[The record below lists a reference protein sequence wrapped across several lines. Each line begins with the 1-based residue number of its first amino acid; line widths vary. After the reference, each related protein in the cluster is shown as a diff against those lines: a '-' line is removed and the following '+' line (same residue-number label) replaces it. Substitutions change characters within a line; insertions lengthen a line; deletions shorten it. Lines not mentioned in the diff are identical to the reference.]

1 MGDALDL
8 FYKERIYVN
17 YGDSNIMDKIIRTR
31 IAPSPTG
38 YLHLGTVRT
47 ALFNYLFAQVNDGKF
62 FLRIEDTDLKRSDGA
77 MVESIVRGMEWLG
90 FKWDGEILFQSD
102 YFDDY
107 KKKALELLDSGLAYW
122 CYCTPEE
129 IEERR
134 KACIKSKKRWMYDRR
149 CYNLSEEDKRLFE
162 KEGRPKALRFF
173 VPDGV
178 TRFNDLIHGEIERE
192 NSEIEDFVLLKA
204 DGSPAYNLAVVV
216 DDHRMGITHILRGDD
231 HISNTPKQILLYRAF
246 GWGIPE
252 FGHLPLIL
260 GKDKTKLSKRKD
272 AVDVFD
278 YKKEGFLPEG
288 MINYLVLLGWSS
300 KDEDEIFSLEKLK
313 KIFTLENIHP
323 TPAVFDRDKLEWIN
337 GAWLRKL
344 SLEDMVRRLKLYLR
358 ENGFEIENSDYLA
371 KVINA
376 MGNRVNKLKD
386 FIEIGRYFFTDEF
399 VYDEK
404 GMKKRLYPG
413 VEDRLKKVI
422 EKFDKLE
429 PFDKKNMEDSLRQ
442 LSEELDCRAG
452 ELIHPVRLGVSGMTF
467 GPGLFELL
475 DVLGKKKVIGRL
487 EKFID
492 YIERKQRK

>member
-1 MGDALDL
+1 
-8 FYKERIYVN
+8 V
-17 YGDSNIMDKIIRTR
+17 
-31 IAPSPTG
+31 
-38 YLHLGTVRT
+38 
-47 ALFNYLFAQVNDGKF
+47 
-62 FLRIEDTDLKRSDGA
+62 
-77 MVESIVRGMEWLG
+77 
-90 FKWDGEILFQSD
+90 
-102 YFDDY
+102 DDY
-107 KKKALELLDSGLAYW
+107 
-122 CYCTPEE
+122 
-129 IEERR
+129 
-134 KACIKSKKRWMYDRR
+134 
-149 CYNLSEEDKRLFE
+149 
-162 KEGRPKALRFF
+162 
-173 VPDGV
+173 
-178 TRFNDLIHGEIERE
+178 
-192 NSEIEDFVLLKA
+192 
-204 DGSPAYNLAVVV
+204 
-216 DDHRMGITHILRGDD
+216 RMGITHILRGDD